1 MRNWDVWPGTPITR
15 IQFIQHPWLHPN
27 FCDPLRSCSSNGN
40 WQRLTC
46 EFSMP
51 TSPRLTAHTLLID
64 IDETITH
71 TRDAVFPGRVL
82 DRLVSE
88 SHGIDVAAARDH
100 IRSVCDPEA
109 EDVEPHLAALGVMS
123 EEYDRALIDAA
134 HQCVEPYADA
144 VTMIRQCHR
153 QGLSLYPAT
162 TNGRCV
168 CLAKLAV
175 AGLADAS
182 GSRYFVE
189 LFGGEQVAPSGK
201 SGPAF
206 FDALLQRIDAHPEDV
221 VMVGD
226 NPQADLAFAREAGIQ
241 QVVLPRREQ
250 SDVWVMEPDGGLYV
264 QSLAIV
270 PQLLGPPPMSS
281 GIS

>member
-1 MRNWDVWPGTPITR
+1 MT
-15 IQFIQHPWLHPN
+15 
-27 FCDPLRSCSSNGN
+27 
-40 WQRLTC
+40 
-46 EFSMP
+46 

-64 IDETITH
+64 VDETITH
-71 TRDAVFPGRVL
+71 TRDEVFPGRVL

-100 IRSVCDPEA
+100 IRSVCDPET
-109 EDVEPHLAALGVMS
+109 EDVEPHLAALDVTS
-123 EEYDRALIDAA
+123 EEYDQALIDAA
-134 HQCVEPYADA
+134 RQYVEPYADA

-189 LFGGEQVAPSGK
+189 LFGGEQVTPSGK

-206 FDALLQRIDAHPEDV
+206 FEALLKRIGADPEDV

-226 NPQADLAFAREAGIQ
+226 NPQADLAFARGAGIR
-241 QVVLPRREQ
+241 QVVLPRRMQ
-250 SDVWVMEPDGGLYV
+250 SEPWEIEPDGGIYV
-264 QSLAIV
+264 KSLAIV
-270 PQLLGPPPMSS
+270 PELLGSS
-281 GIS
+281 S